1 MNVIPEIFL
10 ILWEDEAMS
19 VTEKFFS
26 VLLISHMERQ
36 ASSELKS
43 P

>member
-26 VLLISHMERQ
+26 VLLILSYGEAGIQ
-36 ASSELKS
+36 WT
-43 P
+43 